1 MKGLSKGEMQA
12 VANLEFAGKYYFS
25 RENIAHLFKD
35 KRQMINTL
43 YTLHKKGRIH
53 RLNRNKYF
61 LVPVKARSGKWVD
74 NPLIIADEMLDGEGY
89 YVGGWYAA
97 NYWHLTDQ
105 IPFQV
110 DIYTTKRQGKT
121 TIMNTRFVFHR
132 TTRKNLHNAVLQK
145 IEEHKFRI
153 LGKEQTRKW
162 MKSRR

>member
-1 MKGLSKGEMQA
+1 MKGLSKGEMWA

-25 RENIAHLFKD
+25 REDIVRLFKN

-53 RLNRNKYF
+53 RLNKNKYF
-61 LVPVKARSGKWVD
+61 LVPIKARTGKWVD
-74 NPLIIADEMLDGEGY
+74 NALIIADEMLDGKGY
-89 YVGGWYAA
+89 YVGGWYAV

-110 DIYTTKRQGKT
+110 DIYTTKRQGKV

-132 TTRKNLHNAVLQK
+132 TTKKNLHNAVFQK
-145 IEEHKFRI
+145 IEGHQFWI
-153 LGKEQTRKW
+153 LDKEKTKKW